1 MGFEK
6 ESVEALE
13 IEKKSLSYSPYTGS
27 TVIEKKIDF
36 DPEDYAN
43 VDYNELINLYE
54 RVQKIKSASQL
65 DIYSKSESLPV
76 ANVEQAVEVETKLKQ
91 MTDES
96 LAAASE
102 ISKVEVPELQV
113 VQETNAQDSEAAS
126 PSIEIEKPIEK
137 IEIDKPISSIE
148 FEKETRE
155 PAALQ
160 KKDISAPEI
169 EVRPQIQ
176 SSMEQP
182 SIPKLLDETPDQAQ
196 QKVVELHASV
206 SSTLGQSND
215 PTELKKKMLE
225 LTKELFK
232 EKSTVR
238 KEKIKSEIAVLK
250 NMLAGGS
257 SLPKARA
264 NAVVTPAQ
272 TSQKMFDTLI
282 SSQDTELSNLKD
294 SIVDKYRLRIKQAKE
309 KFYGTVS
316 ENTDKKQRF
325 ESFVMEITQII
336 QLLPTEL
343 AEVKETLKRKHT
355 VQLEKAI
362 EQAGTLAT
370 AKTRLS
376 EISQNYDR
384 EFNKIKAILAH
395 EMDATIDSASLDM
408 FESKSTDSETA
419 ARSIISDINNT
430 DEGTILYY
438 LHSKDQVYYKQYEL
452 KKVSKSEAIVHAK
465 GLMALEKGVDKK
477 LIDKFFSEETEV

>member
-1 MGFEK
+1 
-6 ESVEALE
+6 
-13 IEKKSLSYSPYTGS
+13 
-27 TVIEKKIDF
+27 
-36 DPEDYAN
+36 
-43 VDYNELINLYE
+43 
-54 RVQKIKSASQL
+54 
-65 DIYSKSESLPV
+65 
-76 ANVEQAVEVETKLKQ
+76 
-91 MTDES
+91 
-96 LAAASE
+96 
-102 ISKVEVPELQV
+102 
-113 VQETNAQDSEAAS
+113 
-126 PSIEIEKPIEK
+126 
-137 IEIDKPISSIE
+137 
-148 FEKETRE
+148 
-155 PAALQ
+155 
-160 KKDISAPEI
+160 
-169 EVRPQIQ
+169 
-176 SSMEQP
+176 
-182 SIPKLLDETPDQAQ
+182 
-196 QKVVELHASV
+196 
-206 SSTLGQSND
+206 
-215 PTELKKKMLE
+215 
-225 LTKELFK
+225 
-232 EKSTVR
+232 
-238 KEKIKSEIAVLK
+238 
-250 NMLAGGS
+250 
-257 SLPKARA
+257 
-264 NAVVTPAQ
+264 
-272 TSQKMFDTLI
+272 MFDTLI

-336 QLLPTEL
+336 QSLPTEL